1 MSLVRAF
8 VSQGLANARRHK
20 SLTAGLMLTAVVSFV
35 FGWLPGFGGPGY
47 EIALVLGL
55 LLPTPVALSVALAS
69 WADSRPPLDLAVRA
83 LWTALLHGCLVVM
96 ITAAH
101 GLRSGFCEPWSGLV
115 VVGLGPVCGLFNA
128 CLWGVAAAEFARLLP
143 SRRRFAA
150 AVLAAI
156 GPLGSIA
163 VGLYRFYSSPM
174 IFGFDPFVG
183 YFSGTLYDTVLSY
196 DSLLTYRVG
205 TATSLGAFI
214 ALLSQL
220 ERTESRLGLSFAR
233 PLSRG
238 GILLC
243 ASFALVSL
251 TLTVKG
257 DSLGHFHTR
266 TTIARELGGLIEGS
280 RCDVVYARALARKD
294 VRRLHAECEAH
305 IVQLEQWWGAPGP
318 EKITVFLFEDAA
330 QKSALMGAA
339 GTNIA
344 KPWLAEVY
352 IQGVGFPH
360 KVLGHELMH
369 VIAGSSGRG
378 PFRVA
383 ADLGGA
389 LPNPGLIEG
398 VAVAAAPKEDD
409 LSSAEWARAM
419 KEQGLLPPLE
429 RLFGLSFLA
438 ENSSMAY
445 TVSGAFVA
453 YIHERFGNKAVR
465 AWYAGASLESATG
478 VSWQTL
484 ESDWHASLDAL
495 EFDAAAAIQ
504 AQAKFARAGFF
515 SRRCPRLVDGC
526 RERAEALSKSGDTE
540 GALLELA
547 EARRYEPKNPHL
559 RVEEALVLA
568 QQSPAEAEA
577 RFATLIADESL
588 PTYAK
593 DELREE
599 LADRLLARA
608 ALDEAAALYRDVLA
622 RTGEEGKQR
631 TLHVKLRATQEP
643 PLRLAVVELL
653 IGVDGESPDRPSAFF
668 ELGRLRA
675 NANDDGL
682 LPYLVARYLN
692 EKGRNIEALV
702 LLEEAQRKSIV
713 TPKVR
718 AETLRLSIAA
728 ACDVGDVTA
737 LAAALRS
744 YRDEPGVRAARL
756 QYNQRFGERCHLMR
770 EVSARFVSEVAQ

>member
-1 MSLVRAF
+1 MSLVGALISR
-8 VSQGLANARRHK
+8 GLANARRHK
-20 SLTAGLMLTAVVSFV
+20 SLTVGLLLTAVTSFV
-35 FGWLPGFGGPGY
+35 LGWLPGFGGPGY

-55 LLPTPVALSVALAS
+55 ILPAPVALSVALAS
-69 WADSRPPLDLAVRA
+69 RDEARSPLELGVRA
-83 LWTALLHGCLVVM
+83 LWTALMYACLVVL

-115 VVGLGPVCGLFNA
+115 VVALGPVCGLLNA
-128 CLWGVAAAEFARLLP
+128 CMWGVAAAGLARLLR
-143 SRRRFAA
+143 SRRRLTVAA
-150 AVLAAI
+150 LALL
-156 GPLGSIA
+156 GPLGCIA

-174 IFGFDPFVG
+174 IFGYDPFVG

-205 TATSLGAFI
+205 TAASLGAFLS
-214 ALLSQL
+214 LLSQL
-220 ERTESRLGLSFAR
+220 ERTESSWGFAFRR

-238 GILLC
+238 GLLLC
-243 ASFALVSL
+243 AGFSFASL
-251 TLTVKG
+251 TLTLSGV
-257 DSLGHFHTR
+257 SLGHFHTR
-266 TTIARELGGLIEGS
+266 ESIARNLGGLLEGS
-280 RCDVVYARALARKD
+280 RCDVVYARSLARKD

-305 IVQLEQWWGAPGP
+305 IGQLEQWWGAPGP
-318 EKITVFLFEDAA
+318 DKITVFLFEDAE
-330 QKSALMGAA
+330 QKSKLMGAA

-344 KPWLAEVY
+344 KPWRAEVY

-419 KEQGLLPPLE
+419 KEQGLLPRLD

-445 TVSGAFVA
+445 TVSGAFVG
-453 YIHERFGNKAVR
+453 YIHDRFGSEAVR
-465 AWYAGASLESATG
+465 AWYAGATLESATG
-478 VSWQTL
+478 VPAQTL
-484 ESDWHASLDAL
+484 EADWHASLEAL
-495 EFDAAAAIQ
+495 ELDAAAVVQ
-504 AQAKFARAGFF
+504 AQAKFERPGFF
-515 SRRCPRLVDGC
+515 SRKCPRLVDGC
-526 RERAEALSKSGDTE
+526 RDRAEVLSKSGDTE

-568 QQSPAEAEA
+568 QSNPAEAETI
-577 RFATLIADESL
+577 FAKLIADETL

-608 ALDEAAALYRDVLA
+608 SLDEAAALYRGVLE
-622 RTGEEGKQR
+622 RTVEEGKQR
-631 TLHVKLRATQEP
+631 TLYVKLRATQEP
-643 PLRLAVVELL
+643 TLRLAVVELL
-653 IGVDGESPDRPSAFF
+653 IGANGESPDRPSAFF

-675 NANDDGL
+675 GANDDGL

-692 EKGRNIEALV
+692 EKGRNAEALV
-702 LLEEAQRKSIV
+702 LLEEAQRKTIV

-728 ACDVGDVTA
+728 ACDVGDGSA
-737 LAAALRS
+737 LTAALS
-744 YRDEPGVRAARL
+744 AYGKEPGVRAARL
-756 QYNQRFGERCHLMR
+756 QYNRRFGERCQRMR
-770 EVSARFVSEVAQ
+770 EVSARFVSEAQ